1 MRTRLMIALFAAI
14 TMIMATVGL
23 TAGVAS
29 AELVDPTYPS
39 GSSGINGP
47 DTKGITDG
55 LLMPAPGGEEDFT
68 SPIQIGGSVSFT
80 ANYGTNATS
89 LELRMGSV
97 VLATTALNG
106 PTVVNAQFGNG
117 ACALVGTTQ
126 SVVASVTDAAGAVLY
141 VDVLNFS
148 PAVVSDPTNQCGGNP
163 PPPPVQP
170 PVPPQPPA
178 PAVPA
183 AHAPVAVATGPAS
196 TGHIVT
202 ADNGFSSL
210 VNGDTTGK
218 VADQATEITPK
229 QGQAAHAAAAK
240 ELAYTGNESFY
251 LIYAGLGLVAAGAV
265 AMGSRRRLHTVT
277 ED

>member
-1 MRTRLMIALFAAI
+1 MIALFAAI